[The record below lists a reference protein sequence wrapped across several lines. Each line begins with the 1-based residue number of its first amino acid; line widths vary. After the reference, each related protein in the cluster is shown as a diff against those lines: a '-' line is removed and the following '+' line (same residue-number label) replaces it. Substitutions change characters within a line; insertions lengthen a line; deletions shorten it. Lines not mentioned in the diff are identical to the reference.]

1 MHKQIWRRTGGVC
14 AAAAV
19 VLVFVFAA
27 NADAGPVAGVRSA
40 SRFTSQAP
48 NAAASGKSI
57 RKAAAAAQSPAAL
70 AATLTPA
77 QLAGQRV
84 IYSYSGL
91 TPPSA
96 LLTLIRHG
104 EVGGVIFFSSNFSN
118 TAQFTAAVA
127 TLIANNSLAQNPAH
141 NFPLLL
147 MTDQEGGLVRRLPGA
162 PVLSEKQIGSLPTPA
177 QRAAA
182 ATAAG
187 TGAGQNLLSFG
198 LNMNLAPVLDVFRAP
213 GNFDD
218 RFQRS
223 YSMNPVTVSRLG
235 SLFITAQQATGVAA
249 TAKHFPG
256 LGAAT
261 ASQNTDLVPVTIT
274 LSKSTIQSVDEAPF
288 AAAIAAGVKLVMV
301 SWARYPN
308 LGSSRPAGLSSVIV
322 QGQLRRR
329 LGFTGVTITDA
340 IGAGALRNNGSIQNR
355 SLLAAQAGM
364 QLILTSSLT
373 EAGQAL
379 AGLQTGF
386 NNGSLSQSVFRA
398 NVAQILTLRGGLPD
412 PSIGFGR
419 A

>member
-1 MHKQIWRRTGGVC
+1 M
-14 AAAAV
+14 AAA
-19 VLVFVFAA
+19 
-27 NADAGPVAGVRSA
+27 DR
-40 SRFTSQAP
+40 
-48 NAAASGKSI
+48 
-57 RKAAAAAQSPAAL
+57 AAAQSPEAAL

-96 LLTLIRHG
+96 LLKLIRHG
-104 EVGGVIFFSSNFSN
+104 EVGGVIFFSSNFAN

-127 TLIANNSLAQNPAH
+127 TLVANNSLAQNPAH
-141 NFPLLL
+141 TFPLLL
-147 MTDQEGGLVRRLPGA
+147 MTDQEGGQVRRLPGA
-162 PVLSEKQIGSLPTPA
+162 PVMSEKQIGSLPTPT
-177 QRAAA
+177 QRRLA

-198 LNMNLAPVLDVFRAP
+198 LNMNLAPVLGVFRTP
-213 GNFDD
+213 GNFLDQ
-218 RFQRS
+218 FQRS
-223 YSMNPVTVSRLG
+223 FSMNPITVSRLG
-235 SLFITAQQATGVAA
+235 SFFITAQQATGVAA

-261 ASQNTDLVPVTIT
+261 TSQNTDLRPVTINLT
-274 LSKSTIQSVDEAPF
+274 KSTIQSVDEAPF
-288 AAAIAAGVKLVMV
+288 AAAIAAGVKLVLV

-340 IGAGALRNNGSIQNR
+340 IGAGALVNNGSIQNR

-364 QLILTSSLT
+364 QLILSAAQTVT
-373 EAGQAL
+373 EGQNVL
-379 AGLQTGF
+379 AGLQAGF
-386 NNGSLSQSVFRA
+386 NNGSLNQAAFRA
-398 NVAQILTLRGGLPD
+398 DVTQILTLRSGLPD
-412 PSIGFGR
+412 PSIGPGR